1 MQEIF
6 EKYYKIIQS
15 NELFEGIDEK
25 NLPAV
30 LENLKA
36 VIKQYVKGEYI
47 RMRGEAADFIGIVLE
62 GELHILQDDYY
73 GCRSITASV
82 GAGSL
87 FAEAFV
93 CAGVPQLMVDI
104 SANTDCSILFLNSEN
119 ILNPHDVRNSF
130 HDILIRNL
138 LGIVARKNM
147 YLNRKLKYAARKT
160 TAQKLLAYLNDCAM
174 AAGSNEFVIPFN
186 RQALADYL
194 GVERSAMSAEIGRLV
209 KSGIIET
216 NHSYFKLLQNTE

>member
-6 EKYYKIIQS
+6 EKYSEIIQS
-15 NELFEGIDEK
+15 NELFKGIDESS
-25 NLPAV
+25 LPAV

-36 VIKQYVKGEYI
+36 VIKHYAKGEYI

-62 GELHILQDDYY
+62 GEIHILQNDYY
-73 GCRSITASV
+73 GSRSITASV

-93 CAGVPQLMVDI
+93 GARVPQLMVDI
-104 SANTDCSILFLNSEN
+104 AANSDCSVLFLSGAGIPES
-119 ILNPHDVRNSF
+119 HDVRNSY

-147 YLNRKLKYAARKT
+147 YLNRKLRYAAQKT
-160 TAQKLLAYLNDCAM
+160 TAQKLLAYLNDCAVS
-174 AAGSNEFVIPFN
+174 AGSNEFVIPFN

-194 GVERSAMSAEIGRLV
+194 GVERSAMSTEIGRLV
-209 KSGIIET
+209 KAGIIET
-216 NHSYFKLLQNTE
+216 NRNYFKLLKPDR

>member
-6 EKYYKIIQS
+6 EKYSEIIQS
-15 NELFEGIDEK
+15 NELFKGIDESS
-25 NLPAV
+25 LPAV

-36 VIKQYVKGEYI
+36 VIKHYAKGEYI

-62 GELHILQDDYY
+62 GEIHILQDDYY
-73 GCRSITASV
+73 GSRSITASV

-93 CAGVPQLMVDI
+93 CARVPQLMVDI
-104 SANTDCSILFLNSEN
+104 AANSDCSVLFLSGAG
-119 ILNPHDVRNSF
+119 ILESHDVRNSY

-147 YLNRKLKYAARKT
+147 YLNRKLRYAAQKT
-160 TAQKLLAYLNDCAM
+160 TAQKLLAYLNDCAVS
-174 AAGSNEFVIPFN
+174 AGSNEFVIPFN

-194 GVERSAMSAEIGRLV
+194 GVERSAMSTEIGRLV
-209 KSGIIET
+209 KAGIIET
-216 NHSYFKLLQNTE
+216 NRNYFKLLKPDR